1 MMHRTCQKR
10 VFYFSGSELVKAAQL
25 ARRWFPGLAISS
37 AFFQVKYTEAVLSN
51 STRKLL
57 RFEIAKTLIAVLKT
71 NFMVSF
77 IVIFSTLSFCI
88 GYLQCFDAVGW
99 AAGRASGL

>member
-1 MMHRTCQKR
+1 M
-10 VFYFSGSELVKAAQL
+10 L
-25 ARRWFPGLAISS
+25 
-37 AFFQVKYTEAVLSN
+37 FFQVKYTEAVLSN

-77 IVIFSTLSFCI
+77 IVIFGTLSFRI
-88 GYLQCFDAVGW
+88 GCLQCFDAVGW